1 MYQKQNM
8 NNFLSIIF
16 LFFISIS
23 IYGQQYKEKLSNDVC
38 KCFTENNK
46 KGSNT
51 LENCFT
57 QNIGNYRNELDK
69 LIDKNS
75 SISEYE
81 QGEIIGKKMFFE
93 IQQNLI
99 QKCDAYFLFFENL
112 REQSILAMKKKYSQS
127 KIDSITTLISKNKTT
142 ELLWERANLYFAN
155 SELKN
160 AEIDYLECLKIDP
173 NHIPSMFFLGW
184 LYERNKD
191 YNKAIKLYQVI
202 QKATKKQEIVLFIE
216 VATRKSK
223 E

>member
-1 MYQKQNM
+1 M
-8 NNFLSIIF
+8 NNFFSIVS

-23 IYGQQYKEKLSNDVC
+23 IYGQEYKEKLSNDVC

-46 KGSNT
+46 KGINT

-57 QNIGNYRNELDK
+57 QNIGNYRNEFDK

-81 QGEIIGKKMFFE
+81 QGEIIGKKIFFE
-93 IQQNLI
+93 MQQNLI

-127 KIDSITTLISKNKTT
+127 KMDSITTLISKNKTT
-142 ELLWERANLYFAN
+142 DLIWERANLYFAN

-160 AEIDYLECLKIDP
+160 AEADYQECLKMDP

-184 LYERNKD
+184 LHERNKN
-191 YNKAIKLYQVI
+191 YNKAIELYKI
-202 QKATKKQEIVLFIE
+202 ILNATKKQEIVLFIE
-216 VATRKSK
+216 IATRKSK